1 MTNVPFQNTNSK
13 DEQSRYNIH
22 I

>member
-13 DEQSRYNIH
+13 DEQGRYNIH